1 MRRQIFLTL
10 ILVGVA
16 VVATLQLTGGFSRP
30 SDDDSGIKNVR
41 FNNLTPITPPAAN
54 TAGLQASLDRVA
66 RTALEGQWA
75 AAALETNRLED
86 LWQTIR
92 LGSVG
97 SLQIEQAINQG
108 IEDLHVNVLARNTQA
123 VLQTAEQLTAYFGQL
138 KP

>member
-1 MRRQIFLTL
+1 M
-10 ILVGVA
+10 
-16 VVATLQLTGGFSRP
+16 
-30 SDDDSGIKNVR
+30 
-41 FNNLTPITPPAAN
+41 
-54 TAGLQASLDRVA
+54 A

>member
-1 MRRQIFLTL
+1 LRRQIFLTL

-41 FNNLTPITPPAAN
+41 FNNLTPITPPAAIS
-54 TAGLQASLDRVA
+54 AGLLASLDRLA

-92 LGSVG
+92 VGSVG

>member
-54 TAGLQASLDRVA
+54 TAGPRLPGPGGW
-66 RTALEGQWA
+66 TALGQWA
-75 AAALETNRLED
+75 AAALKRTGWR
-86 LWQTIR
+86 TC
-92 LGSVG
+92 G
-97 SLQIEQAINQG
+97 
-108 IEDLHVNVLARNTQA
+108 
-123 VLQTAEQLTAYFGQL
+123 
-138 KP
+138 KPFA